1 MDDANMTGEEKD
13 VNSLIERMFP
23 QAKVADDAED
33 GPHGPLRSIS
43 YNLCSHGM
51 MAGTGSSRSTRLEWL
66 NEKAVILSCT
76 SSGSGTDFDSEYR
89 VKPETAQKV
98 RDLVSEKKLARLS
111 KMDIPT
117 VTMFDNFTSATIS
130 MTFDDTSIG
139 GSPYEICTINCG
151 PSGMTFKTLEDEIS
165 RLLDECRDTGECT
178 RNEMTGSPIILGNF
192 MNIGGSMTGT
202 PSAVPPASGTVKSG
216 GWVCS
221 CGTVNT
227 GKFCENCGNSRSVS
241 EEEGTWV
248 CPSCKASGNR
258 GNFCAACGHRF
269 EEH

>member
-1 MDDANMTGEEKD
+1 MDDLNNNGEEKD
-13 VNSLIERMFP
+13 VDSLIESMFP
-23 QAKVADDAED
+23 QAKVADDVED
-33 GPHGPLRSIS
+33 EPHGPLRSIS

-51 MAGTGSSRSTRLEWL
+51 MAGSGSTRNTRLEWL
-66 NEKAVILSCT
+66 NDKAVILSCS
-76 SSGSGTDFDSEYR
+76 SSGSGANFDSEYR
-89 VKPETAQKV
+89 VKPEVAQKL

-130 MTFDDTSIG
+130 MTFDDSGIG

-165 RLLDECRDTGECT
+165 SLLDECRDTGECT
-178 RNEMTGSPIILGNF
+178 RNEMTGSQNILGNI
-192 MNIGGSMTGT
+192 MGVGVGMPGT
-202 PSAVPPASGTVKSG
+202 PGAVPPAPDTVKSG

-258 GNFCAACGHRF
+258 GNFCEACGSRGDA
-269 EEH
+269 